1 MDIVLYLVLGFSIA
15 LKVRLNDIFI
25 NQCNSMYEESMQS
38 QQNGGT
44 GGISDIKSNKRVDKR
59 RTAKRKK
66 GTEYKSWSKHFKLY
80 QTFKKWAP
88 SYMGF

>member
-15 LKVRLNDIFI
+15 LKGRLNDIFI

-66 GTEYKSWSKHFKLY
+66 GAEYKSWSKHFKLY